1 MACSKKT
8 LAIVVVPLLMALLAS
23 AVPASQGSHALLGA
37 EQCSK
42 SDNCNEQS
50 CGATCAV
57 LGLNAVGV
65 CNVVGGVSSCCCV
78 PKPSTSIGIRH

>member
-23 AVPASQGSHALLGA
+23 AVPASQGSRALLGA

-42 SDNCNEQS
+42 SNNGNEQS

-57 LGLNAVGV
+57 LGLN
-65 CNVVGGVSSCCCV
+65 VVG
-78 PKPSTSIGIRH
+78 PSLPNSQ

>member
-8 LAIVVVPLLMALLAS
+8 LAIVIVPLLMALLAS
-23 AVPASQGSHALLGA
+23 AVLASQGSRALLGG
-37 EQCSK
+37 EQCSN

-57 LGLNAVGV
+57 LGLNAVGI
-65 CNVVGGVSSCCCV
+65 CKVVGGVSSCCCV